1 VGDPDKTILQ
11 PKNNLMCGLRIM
23 ENQLV
28 DLHRPLLS
36 NRSYWGT
43 LHPGTAGYRNFAR
56 EMANVPVA
64 CGARTAHRV
73 KHHAPDVR
81 EASAAEPVTSSRG
94 GSE

>member
-1 VGDPDKTILQ
+1 
-11 PKNNLMCGLRIM
+11 
-23 ENQLV
+23 
-28 DLHRPLLS
+28 
-36 NRSYWGT
+36 
-43 LHPGTAGYRNFAR
+43 
-56 EMANVPVA
+56 VA